1 MILSSTTTI
10 LELKLGAATTTNPVE
25 VLAAWTLLTTTTA
38 VPATSTTTSNS
49 TADVTI
55 VAAPSN
61 ASEQRVIKFIS
72 IFNADT
78 VANTATIKHDTGGT
92 ERIIGKWNLNPGDS
106 LIWSDGVGWYVMD
119 SNGARKE
126 VNTLITPKGSPT
138 KFLGIDAA
146 NLTATKTL
154 TSNSTFAYYLGQAET
169 AYSSITLKYRVTTF
183 SATITWAEVGIA
195 SSPQIT
201 IGGAASLTTR
211 GYIDASGTSHLG
223 VSNAIKTSAIAVT
236 GISAGMHLWALF
248 GNQATTAA
256 VLRGALADDIQS
268 GFFQS
273 VAATRPSTM
282 AAGTAFAV
290 EAANVVPVWGYWQGT

>member
-1 MILSSTTTI
+1 VILTATTHI

-25 VLAAWTLLTTTTA
+25 VFAAFTTLTTTTA
-38 VPATSTTTSNS
+38 TPESSSTTSNS

-61 ASEQRVIKFIS
+61 ASEQRVIKFVS
-72 IFNADT
+72 VYNADT
-78 VANTATIKHDTGGT
+78 VANTATIKRDVSGT

-126 VNTLITPKGSPT
+126 VNVLIAPLGSPT
-138 KFLGIDAA
+138 KFYGIDAA
-146 NLTATKTL
+146 NLTAVKTL
-154 TSNSTFAYYLGQAET
+154 TSASTFAYYLGQAQA
-169 AYSSITLKYRVTTF
+169 AYTSITLRYRVTTAT
-183 SATITWAEVGIA
+183 ATITWAEVGIA
-195 SSPQIT
+195 SSPQLT

-211 GYIDASGTSHLG
+211 GYIDASGTNHLG
-223 VSNAIKTSAIAVT
+223 VSTGIKSSAVAVT
-236 GISAGMHLWALF
+236 GVSAGMHLWAMF
-248 GNQATTAA
+248 GNNATTAA

-273 VAATRPSTM
+273 AAVRPSTM
-282 AAGTAFAV
+282 GAAQAFAV
-290 EAANVVPVWGYWQGT
+290 EGATTVPVWGYWQGT